1 MLISRE
7 IRHFRLYSFKGEDTV
22 ALGQAYLWRDMRTGD
37 GGHSVVNKEVH
48 LEPRGGATL
57 VMAFDLESG
66 RTYSGISVC
75 SSREPF
81 CKKKGREIAY
91 GRAVSAAKKGVRVQ
105 EPKQQ
110 EAICCLI
117 HLLLQPE
124 NKGKLVPMG
133 NIKI

>member
-7 IRHFRLYSFKGEDTV
+7 IRHFRLYSFKDDDTV
-22 ALGQAYLWRDMRTGD
+22 ALGPAYLWQKMRTGD
-37 GGHSVVNKEVH
+37 GEHHVVDREVH

-57 VMAFDLESG
+57 VMGFDTENG
-66 RTYSGISVC
+66 KTYSGISVC
-75 SSREPF
+75 SGKEPF

-91 GRAVSAAKKGVRVQ
+91 GRAVAASKKNIRVQ

-110 EAICCLI
+110 RAICRLVL
-117 HLLLQPE
+117 LLLQSE